1 MLLHICSHLPCY
13 ARVDALLQDAPYVL
27 EGFSDNFAEEEPVVK
42 VALLTAALKLFF
54 KRPPECRQ
62 DCPGWAGLPWLG
74 WAGP

>member
-1 MLLHICSHLPCY
+1 M
-13 ARVDALLQDAPYVL
+13 L

-62 DCPGWAGLPWLG
+62 GSNST
-74 WAGP
+74 